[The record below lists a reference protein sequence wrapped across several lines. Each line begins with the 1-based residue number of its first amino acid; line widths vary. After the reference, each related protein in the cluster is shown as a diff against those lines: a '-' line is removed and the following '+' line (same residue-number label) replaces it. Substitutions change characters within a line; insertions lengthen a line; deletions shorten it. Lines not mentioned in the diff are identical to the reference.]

1 LSGCYRSWPDKEGT
15 IWGRS
20 DWRGCRGFCRI
31 PLDDP
36 DRRRSDVKSVR
47 EMTADTEAYRQEIK
61 WLVETNPEAKILYLR
76 MKAELVAARQVRAA
90 QSSLM
95 NSRRG

>member
-1 LSGCYRSWPDKEGT
+1 LLLVLEQP
-15 IWGRS
+15 
-20 DWRGCRGFCRI
+20 RGDACK
-31 PLDDP
+31 
-36 DRRRSDVKSVR
+36 RRSDVKSVR

-61 WLVETNPEAKILYLR
+61 NLVETNPEAKILYLR